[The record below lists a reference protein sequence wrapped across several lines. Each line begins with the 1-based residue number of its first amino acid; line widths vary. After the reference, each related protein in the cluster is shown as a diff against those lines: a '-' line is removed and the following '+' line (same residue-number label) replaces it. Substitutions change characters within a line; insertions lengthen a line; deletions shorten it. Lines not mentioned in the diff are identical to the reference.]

1 MEDFK
6 MKKSFLKFLPL
17 MAAVMLTTACS
28 KDDENQDMVSPDN
41 KEQIAK
47 GELIPFSIK
56 VATNHKLS
64 KAGSFSEDKDKNID
78 IAFHANDVN
87 TLKMTLQNSVDFG
100 QVAYLTLTNIN
111 GTFEGEIPASWVGQ
125 TIKASVGLLNG
136 SAISS
141 DKGLL
146 ELMGKCNHP
155 LEGVFKVG
163 TNDILE
169 LTDQNAYFE
178 IKMSPLQHKLDVS
191 INGAKKT
198 VDLSKDGIVW
208 IAVNTS
214 SYSFADFKTNFYT
227 KAQDNIKPGQ
237 IYTINREGFVDLGFL
252 ALSTRA
258 IDAFH
263 VRPGADEIGFREVD
277 FVLAATGCHQHG
289 NREEEKYAFHK
300 IISLLHV
307 HRIIRRVY
315 FSAHI
320 KPGATGLIGDI
331 KLIVRGCV
339 NGFGIIPPTGKYNAR
354 TAFKQIHVDVPV
366 IGSGIQTGTYLDP
379 VRGAV
384 GLDIDVL
391 RVFHPN
397 SRPFTN
403 HEGFYLNPGF
413 RVSLTTCDGE
423 VGAVQLGNGNILIFD
438 C

>member
-64 KAGSFSEDKDKNID
+64 KAGSFSEDENKNID

-87 TLKMTLQNSVDFG
+87 TLKMTLQSSVDFG

-125 TIKASVGLLNG
+125 TIKATVGLLNG

-141 DKGLL
+141 DISLL
-146 ELMGKCNHP
+146 DLMGKCNHP
-155 LEGVFKVG
+155 LEGEFKVG

-169 LTDQNAYFE
+169 LTDKNAYFE

-191 INGAKKT
+191 INGAEKT
-198 VDLSKDGIVW
+198 VDLSQDGIVW

-214 SYSFADFKTNFYT
+214 TYSFADFKTNFYT

-237 IYTINREGFVDLGFL
+237 IYTINREGFVDLGLSNGTLWADKNVGATTYDGIGDYKTFDEAIALGLTLPEYDEDEATGDFKTLWDECFSNAEYEDNKFIGLTFFKKKNGTYNKNKDPYIFL
-252 ALSTRA
+252 PAGSLQIDDESLAAVYQGGFYWTQTESGTDYNQAHRLWFYEDSGFNIEFGYADEDKKTYQQNVRA
-258 IDAFH
+258 I
-263 VRPGADEIGFREVD
+263 
-277 FVLAATGCHQHG
+277 
-289 NREEEKYAFHK
+289 
-300 IISLLHV
+300 
-307 HRIIRRVY
+307 RR
-315 FSAHI
+315 
-320 KPGATGLIGDI
+320 K
-331 KLIVRGCV
+331 
-339 NGFGIIPPTGKYNAR
+339 
-354 TAFKQIHVDVPV
+354 
-366 IGSGIQTGTYLDP
+366 
-379 VRGAV
+379 
-384 GLDIDVL
+384 
-391 RVFHPN
+391 
-397 SRPFTN
+397 
-403 HEGFYLNPGF
+403 
-413 RVSLTTCDGE
+413 
-423 VGAVQLGNGNILIFD
+423 
-438 C
+438 